1 MKCEHEFLN
10 NFLSLTLAP
19 GLRSGPMQPVRIPK
33 LADNIALVR
42 NVCLFR
48 AQSPRASAGRR
59 GRNASVVAHVWADER
74 SGSLGTL
81 CGRPPACYQARAF
94 EYCAMRAHGTA
105 MLARATS
112 FDAVAVGGAYPPA
125 GAVRV
130 RRLAVGRITSNVG
143 HDLFL
148 EGLSDLFAQQQ
159 LGGGP
164 GAFDAVL
171 LEAFWFHS
179 ARSFLAAPASK
190 YLLQRKSSGAGD
202 GRRPAA
208 ASRCDR
214 RVGSTSATRAST
226 VYRPRRAWPP
236 QMQVAR
242 RGARA
247 ERR

>member
-1 MKCEHEFLN
+1 MADTAARTRRDSPE
-10 NFLSLTLAP
+10 
-19 GLRSGPMQPVRIPK
+19 

-48 AQSPRASAGRR
+48 AQSPRTSAGRR
-59 GRNASVVAHVWADER
+59 SRNASVVAHVWADER

-94 EYCAMRAHGTA
+94 EYCAMRAQGTA

-125 GAVRV
+125 GAARV

-159 LGGGP
+159 IGGGP
-164 GAFDAVL
+164 GFFDAVL

-179 ARSFLAAPASK
+179 ARSFLAASRAVCAPPAV
-190 YLLQRKSSGAGD
+190 R
-202 GRRPAA
+202 
-208 ASRCDR
+208 
-214 RVGSTSATRAST
+214 
-226 VYRPRRAWPP
+226 
-236 QMQVAR
+236 
-242 RGARA
+242 
-247 ERR
+247 